1 MHQVLQKPGVIY
13 NVEVKGRYSGAISL
27 VYTLRLDYGVIVTF
41 VAVHCLKRRLLS
53 FVSHV
58 PPFREH

>member
-27 VYTLRLDYGVIVTF
+27 VYTPHLDYGVIVIFSGCPLPQKITIF
-41 VAVHCLKRRLLS
+41 CLS
-53 FVSHV
+53 CA
-58 PPFREH
+58 PF